1 MSLLSRLADQLI
13 FAATR
18 DKIDPESRQR
28 ELIGVEQLFGKNAP
42 NTGPDKQKDFI
53 EAWRYRFSA
62 VPSTNSDSKSVW
74 AGLKFPGT
82 GGRAERGGSHPS
94 DLLSHQP
101 SETWTINPPGYGG
114 SPGKPSMKNMAPTC
128 EASWAKFS
136 THHDEVKKMVVGNSL
151 GSMYA
156 LYVAARHP
164 IDGLFLRN
172 PVPLKE
178 YIVGAYSRWNF
189 GLGAKMIA
197 RQIPSEMDAIENAR
211 RCTAPA
217 FFVMSEMDMLI
228 PPSYQQQIID
238 AYAGRKTVFVATG
251 CDHHHPIA
259 EDQYESYEQS
269 IRDFFAS

>member
-1 MSLLSRLADQLI
+1 MSLLSRLADKFI

-18 DKIDPESRQR
+18 EKIDPESRQR
-28 ELIGVEQLFGKNAP
+28 ELIDIGQRPGSDARDSDLV
-42 NTGPDKQKDFI
+42 KQKCFI
-53 EAWRYRFSA
+53 EAWRYRFSPPTSA
-62 VPSTNSDSKSVW
+62 ESNSIW

-82 GGRAERGGSHPS
+82 GGRAERGGPHPC

-114 SPGKPSMKNMAPTC
+114 SPGIPSLKNMAPTC
-128 EASWAKFS
+128 EASWSRFS

-156 LYVAARHP
+156 LYVAARYP

-197 RQIPSEMDAIENAR
+197 RQVPNVMDAIENAR
-211 RCTAPA
+211 RCNAPA
-217 FFVMSEMDMLI
+217 FFVMSELDTLI
-228 PPSYQQQIID
+228 PPSYQHQIVD
-238 AYAGRKTVFVATG
+238 AYAGPKMVFVAKG
-251 CDHHHPIA
+251 SDHHHPIP
-259 EDQYESYEQS
+259 EDQYEDYENS
-269 IRDFFAS
+269 IREFFAP